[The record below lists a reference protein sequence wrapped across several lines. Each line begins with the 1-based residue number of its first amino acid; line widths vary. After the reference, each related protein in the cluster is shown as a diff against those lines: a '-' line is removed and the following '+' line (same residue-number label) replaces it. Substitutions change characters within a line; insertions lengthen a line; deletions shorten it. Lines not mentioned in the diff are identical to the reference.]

1 MKTLLMTVFSLCAI
15 VAFATEPTTGGE
27 IDINSSTIE
36 WLGKKVTGQH
46 NGTVNIK
53 SGNLEMS
60 NGKLTGGMFEIDMTS
75 ITVTDLTGNMKGKL
89 EGHLAS
95 DDFFSVAD
103 YPVATVKI
111 TEAKMLDSN
120 KYDITADLTIKGITK
135 PINFTATMNENTAT
149 ADITVDRAKYNVR
162 YGSGSF
168 FEGLGDKMIYDNFDL
183 SVKLVMK

>member
-1 MKTLLMTVFSLCAI
+1 MKTLLMTVFSLFAI
-15 VAFATEPTTGGE
+15 TVFATEPTTGGD
-27 IDINSSTIE
+27 IDVNASSIE

-46 NGTVNIK
+46 TGTVNIK
-53 SGNLEMS
+53 SGKLEMS

-75 ITVTDLTGNMKGKL
+75 IAVTDLTGNMKGKL

-95 DDFFSVAD
+95 DDFFSVAS

-120 KYDITADLTIKGITK
+120 KYDVTADLTIKGITE
-135 PINFTATMNENTAT
+135 PINFTATMNGDSAT

>member
-1 MKTLLMTVFSLCAI
+1 MKTLLMTVFSLFAI
-15 VAFATEPTTGGE
+15 TAFATEPTTGGD
-27 IDINSSTIE
+27 IDVNASTIE

-46 NGTVNIK
+46 TGTVNIK

-103 YPVATVKI
+103 FPVATVKI
-111 TEAKMLDSN
+111 TEAKMVDSN
-120 KYDITADLTIKGITK
+120 TYDVTADLTIKGITH
-135 PINFTATMNENTAT
+135 PINFKAEMGDNSAT

>member
-1 MKTLLMTVFSLCAI
+1 
-15 VAFATEPTTGGE
+15 
-27 IDINSSTIE
+27 
-36 WLGKKVTGQH
+36 
-46 NGTVNIK
+46 
-53 SGNLEMS
+53 
-60 NGKLTGGMFEIDMTS
+60 
-75 ITVTDLTGNMKGKL
+75 
-89 EGHLAS
+89 
-95 DDFFSVAD
+95 
-103 YPVATVKI
+103 
-111 TEAKMLDSN
+111 MLDSN